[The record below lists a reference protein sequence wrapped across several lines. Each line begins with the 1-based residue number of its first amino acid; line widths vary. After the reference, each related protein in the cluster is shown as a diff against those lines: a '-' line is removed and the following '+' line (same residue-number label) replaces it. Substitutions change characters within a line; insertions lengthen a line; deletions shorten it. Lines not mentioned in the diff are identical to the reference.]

1 MLCCVLWLW
10 IFLICF
16 LMACTTTSITRSQGV
31 KESSFPWYS
40 QTWNKTFH
48 GLLSRTICKFGAPE
62 IWEFHL
68 HIWTYCCRPSG
79 QPSSISKFSASFLGW
94 VSWCHEESFWM
105 RSRIPLPVKYNLYI
119 CLFFLWF
126 FKQFIATCW
135 VTLWLSDWKY
145 DFKAFATFELDKQ
158 CLVWLWFWGNISM
171 IRGFVKSP
179 ELGCCAALWAAVRH
193 FHWAHPL
200 AISRLCTLVLSVRS
214 RLIEPMHRNK
224 PNITYLLTRLRSRPW
239 ILVLA

>member
-16 LMACTTTSITRSQGV
+16 LMVCTTNTITRSQGV

-48 GLLSRTICKFGAPE
+48 GLLWRTICKFSAPE

-68 HIWTYCCRPSG
+68 HIWTYCCLPSG

-105 RSRIPLPVKYNLYI
+105 RSRIPLPVKCNLYI
-119 CLFFLWF
+119 CRFFGDFSNSSLQLAGLLSGF
-126 FKQFIATCW
+126 LIGSM
-135 VTLWLSDWKY
+135 TLK
-145 DFKAFATFELDKQ
+145 
-158 CLVWLWFWGNISM
+158 
-171 IRGFVKSP
+171 
-179 ELGCCAALWAAVRH
+179 
-193 FHWAHPL
+193 
-200 AISRLCTLVLSVRS
+200 
-214 RLIEPMHRNK
+214 
-224 PNITYLLTRLRSRPW
+224 LLL
-239 ILVLA
+239 LLN